1 MSATFTTLDDALAFL
16 FQALDYERI
25 TKYKYDI
32 ATFNL
37 ERMEQLL
44 AAAGKPHHDLK
55 FVHVTGTKGK
65 GSTSMILATLLK
77 TAGLKVGLY
86 TSPHL
91 VRWEERIVVGDQ
103 MIPAEEIC
111 AILDELRPY
120 VERERVERPSL
131 SPSFFELMTAIALLY
146 FRKQKV
152 DMAVMEVGLGGR
164 LDATNV
170 VLPEVS
176 VITNIGYDHMNKLG
190 DTLAKIAA
198 EKAGIIKPGVPVIS
212 AAQEPDPMAV
222 IERTSA
228 EKGSRLY
235 VVGKDIHI
243 RACEYAQVGG
253 QTGLRFAVET
263 WRSQFADLF
272 LPALGRHQAANAAAV
287 IGVAEILADK
297 GFLTLTPDL
306 LRTSFRAAKCPGR
319 IEVLPG
325 TPTVIL
331 DSAHTIESVRALK
344 QTVDEALKY
353 RRLILVTG
361 IAGDKDVDRILGELV
376 PWASE
381 IVFTRSD
388 SPRASDPQELAHRAY
403 LIRPNGIYHTALIE
417 EALDKAK
424 SLAAPND
431 LICVTGSFYVA
442 GKIKE
447 ILEARADGKPLPPP
461 APRNP

>member
-1 MSATFTTLDDALAFL
+1 MSATFNTLDDALAFL

-37 ERMEQLL
+37 DRMRQVL
-44 AAAGKPHHDLK
+44 AYVGNPHHPLK

-65 GSTSMILATLLK
+65 GSTCMILATLLK

-86 TSPHL
+86 QSPHL
-91 VRWEERIVVGDQ
+91 VRWEERILINDQ

-111 AILDELRPY
+111 AFLDELRPY
-120 VERERVERPSL
+120 VEQERRERPSL
-131 SPSFFELMTAIALLY
+131 SPSFFELMTAISLMY
-146 FRKQKV
+146 FRKEKV

-170 VLPEVS
+170 VMPEVS

-190 DTLAKIAA
+190 DTLDKIAR

-212 AAQEPDPMAV
+212 AAQESDPMAV
-222 IERTSA
+222 IEQTCA

-235 VVGKDIHI
+235 VVGKDIHLT
-243 RACEYAQVGG
+243 ACRHARVDG
-253 QTGLRFAVET
+253 QAGLRFSVRT
-263 WRSQFADLF
+263 RRSQFLDLF
-272 LPALGRHQAANAAAV
+272 LPVLGRHQAANAAAV
-287 IGVAEILADK
+287 VGVTELLEDK
-297 GFLTLTPDL
+297 GFLQLTPDL
-306 LRTSFRAAKCPGR
+306 LKRAFGAVKCPGR

-325 TPTVIL
+325 APTVIL
-331 DSAHTIESVRALK
+331 DSAHTVESVRALK
-344 QTVDEALKY
+344 QTVDEALPH
-353 RRLILVTG
+353 RRLILVSG
-361 IAGDKDVDRILGELV
+361 IAGDKDVDRILAELV

-388 SPRASDPQELAHRAY
+388 SPRAADAQDLAHRAY
-403 LIRPNGIYHTALIE
+403 IIRPDGLYHTALIE

-424 SLAAPND
+424 SLATPDD
-431 LICVTGSFYVA
+431 LVCVTGSFYVA

-447 ILEARADGKPLPPP
+447 LLQARQG
-461 APRNP
+461 